1 MSKHRYY
8 FSCLLIVSLC
18 FSSAIFTSNLHADEH
33 TNSVLSTNK
42 NIAKTTNK
50 TAIVLGIDQENR
62 YLPLLKNKKVALV
75 VNQTSIRHNGQH
87 LVDYL
92 LANNIDVRVIFAPEH
107 GFRGNHDA
115 GEKVNSSIDKKTA
128 IPLLS
133 LYGKSRKPS
142 AQVMAKLDV
151 LLFDIQD
158 VGVRYYTYISTLH
171 YVMEAVAQA
180 GKKLIILDR
189 PNPNIAFVDGP
200 ILSLAFRS
208 FVGMDTIPLL
218 HGMTVG
224 ELAKMLKGEKWL
236 AIKRELDL
244 TVITMANYQ
253 RNSQYSLPIKPS
265 PNLPND
271 RAIALYPSLGFFEAT
286 AVSIGRGTEFPFQVI
301 GHDKVKLGHFVF
313 MPKSTPN
320 AALTPK
326 LMNKRLYG
334 LDLRN
339 SLQRGLNLHWFYNA
353 YYAFKKAGIKFIIHP
368 EFLDKLAGNDKF
380 RKALQAGKSL
390 EEIKQSWQQD
400 LENFKKQRKPYLL
413 YP

>member
-18 FSSAIFTSNLHADEH
+18 FSRAIFASNFHADEQS
-33 TNSVLSTNK
+33 NRVLSANK
-42 NIAKTTNK
+42 NIVKTTNK